1 MAEWICVVA
10 ESRSDSLIKLT
21 SRSSA
26 RRLLLENELNELEKK
41 LELELEL
48 EKNLGLELMTTG
60 GGDVIT
66 LED

>member
-1 MAEWICVVA
+1 
-10 ESRSDSLIKLT
+10 LIKLT

-48 EKNLGLELMTTG
+48 EKNLGLELMTTS